1 MISITSSATVRPIS
15 MVRNRNEVLKH
26 LLPKILG
33 IISERGERLRAY
45 PGCSANLDGELTL
58 SGSNLDT
65 DRIALSAY
73 WPLKSQITKVFSVEV
88 RNSPNSEDP
97 DFRVGVL
104 SWRRGPWE
112 DAVVAHAAMPLS
124 LYETFRRGIL
134 WTENHLL
141 RRH

>member
-1 MISITSSATVRPIS
+1 MSIISSATDHPIS
-15 MVRNRNEVLKH
+15 MVRNRNEVLKC
-26 LLPKILG
+26 LLPKIFG

-73 WPLKSQITKVFSVEV
+73 WPLKSQITKVFSVQV
-88 RNSPNSEDP
+88 WNSPNSEDP
-97 DFRVGVL
+97 GFRVGVL

-112 DAVVAHAAMPLS
+112 DAVMAHGAMPLS
-124 LYETFRRGIL
+124 LYETFRRRFL
-134 WTENHLL
+134 WTENQLL
-141 RRH
+141 H